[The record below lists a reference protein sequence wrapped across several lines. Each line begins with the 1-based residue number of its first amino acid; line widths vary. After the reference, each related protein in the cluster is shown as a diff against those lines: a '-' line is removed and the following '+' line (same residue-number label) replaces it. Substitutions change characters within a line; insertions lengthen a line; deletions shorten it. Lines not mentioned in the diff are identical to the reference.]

1 MPWASVTRNHTP
13 SPPATAE
20 ALHTTPQ
27 TPPKHLALWVWTSLW
42 RSADLIMLKRHNDL
56 TRNKCR
62 LSWEAPKQ
70 CGSFSLCQS
79 SCPLTPQPSGVAA
92 GMRRALWAGLTFEC
106 LCHHGTSVRLVLM
119 VDQVFSC
126 HFWSSSFHH
135 YKRKKLMCNQLLW
148 SVWMVVGKTDGALHK
163 WPSRLH
169 CYDNEC
175 NSNNW
180 ENLPWRA
187 DITAY

>member
-20 ALHTTPQ
+20 ASHTTPQ
-27 TPPKHLALWVWTSLW
+27 TPPNHPALWVWTPLW
-42 RSADLIMLKRHNDL
+42 RSADLIMLKRLNDL

-62 LSWEAPKQ
+62 LSWEAPKE

-79 SCPLTPQPSGVAA
+79 SCPLTPQSSGVAA
-92 GMRRALWAGLTFEC
+92 VMHRALWAGLTFEC

-119 VDQVFSC
+119 VDQVFSW

-135 YKRKKLMCNQLLW
+135 YKRKNWCVISSYDLFGWW
-148 SVWMVVGKTDGALHK
+148 SVEQMGLSTSDRPVSIAMTTSATAIAERAIHDGL
-163 WPSRLH
+163 
-169 CYDNEC
+169 
-175 NSNNW
+175 
-180 ENLPWRA
+180 
-187 DITAY
+187 T